1 MNNTQTLQK
10 TLHATRRMRSGI
22 YYWMCT
28 LMLTAFSTA
37 QAGWLDSGKKFVVE
51 AAEPVGIAVIMIG
64 GMKISQK
71 DLYAGI
77 AAVVGGIF
85 IFKAPDIVAG
95 LKSQ

>member
-1 MNNTQTLQK
+1 MKNIRNLRNQ
-10 TLHATRRMRSGI
+10 I
-22 YYWMCT
+22 YFILCT
-28 LMLTAFSTA
+28 LMFFAANPA
-37 QAGWLDSGKKFVVE
+37 QAAWLDSGKKLAMDASEPIGIVVM
-51 AAEPVGIAVIMIG
+51 MIG

-95 LKSQ
+95 LK

>member
-1 MNNTQTLQK
+1 MKTIRPIYNT
-10 TLHATRRMRSGI
+10 A
-22 YYWMCT
+22 YFWFCT
-28 LMLTAFSTA
+28 FMISTISYA
-37 QAGWLDSGKKFVVE
+37 QAGWLDSGKKLAME
-51 AAEPVGIAVIMIG
+51 AAEPIGIVIMIIG

-95 LKSQ
+95 LK

>member
-1 MNNTQTLQK
+1 MSNI
-10 TLHATRRMRSGI
+10 RRS
-22 YYWMCT
+22 YESTYFWVCT
-28 LMLTAFSTA
+28 FMITTTSYL
-37 QAGWLDSGKKFVVE
+37 QAGWLDSGKRLAME
-51 AAEPVGIAVIMIG
+51 AAEPIGIVIMIIG

-95 LKSQ
+95 LK

>member
-1 MNNTQTLQK
+1 
-10 TLHATRRMRSGI
+10 MRPIRSI
-22 YYWMCT
+22 YHRAYFWACT
-28 LMLTAFSTA
+28 FMFTAVTYA
-37 QAGWLDSGKKFVVE
+37 QAGWLDSGKKLAMD
-51 AAEPVGIAVIMIG
+51 AAEPIGIVVMMIG

-95 LKSQ
+95 LK

>member
-1 MNNTQTLQK
+1 MKNIRNLRNQ
-10 TLHATRRMRSGI
+10 I
-22 YYWMCT
+22 YFILCT
-28 LMLTAFSTA
+28 LMFFAANSA
-37 QAGWLDSGKKFVVE
+37 QAAWLDSGKKLAMDASEPIGIVVM
-51 AAEPVGIAVIMIG
+51 MIG

-95 LKSQ
+95 LK

>member
-1 MNNTQTLQK
+1 MKTIHQCSSRIYWYSVSVLLAMTQ
-10 TLHATRRMRSGI
+10 
-22 YYWMCT
+22 Y
-28 LMLTAFSTA
+28 A
-37 QAGWLDSGKKFVVE
+37 QAGWLDGGKKI
-51 AAEPVGIAVIMIG
+51 AMDASEPIGIVVIMIG

-95 LKSQ
+95 LK

>member
-1 MNNTQTLQK
+1 MK
-10 TLHATRRMRSGI
+10 TFRHIRQIRHQI
-22 YYWMCT
+22 YFLFCS
-28 LMLTAFSTA
+28 LMFFTVNSAY
-37 QAGWLDSGKKFVVE
+37 AGWLDSGKRLAMD
-51 AAEPVGIAVIMIG
+51 AAEPIGIVVMMIG

-95 LKSQ
+95 LK

>member
-1 MNNTQTLQK
+1 MK
-10 TLHATRRMRSGI
+10 TIRRFHNQVYFI
-22 YYWMCT
+22 LCT
-28 LMLTAFSTA
+28 ILFLTANQA
-37 QAGWLDSGKKFVVE
+37 QAGWLDSGKRLAMD
-51 AAEPVGIAVIMIG
+51 AAEPIGIVVMMIG

-95 LKSQ
+95 LR

>member
-1 MNNTQTLQK
+1 MNTLRPFYQ
-10 TLHATRRMRSGI
+10 RI
-22 YYWMCT
+22 YFWICT
-28 LMLTAFSTA
+28 FMITTMSYA
-37 QAGWLDSGKKFVVE
+37 QAGWLDSGKRLAME
-51 AAEPVGIAVIMIG
+51 AAEPIGIVIMIIG

-95 LKSQ
+95 LK

>member
-1 MNNTQTLQK
+1 MK
-10 TLHATRRMRSGI
+10 TLHRIRQSYWQI
-22 YYWMCT
+22 YFLLC
-28 LMLTAFSTA
+28 AFMVLVA
-37 QAGWLDSGKKFVVE
+37 NQVQAGWLDSGKKLATD
-51 AAEPVGIAVIMIG
+51 AAEPIGIVVMMIG

-95 LKSQ
+95 LK

>member
-1 MNNTQTLQK
+1 MTMKLI
-10 TLHATRRMRSGI
+10 TRSYHRVYLLLCSILLASMTPA
-22 YYWMCT
+22 Y
-28 LMLTAFSTA
+28 
-37 QAGWLDSGKKFVVE
+37 AGWLDSGKKLAAE
-51 AAEPVGIAVIMIG
+51 AAEPIGIVIMMIG

-95 LKSQ
+95 LR